1 MKKHLAITE
10 IEIPET
16 EVSGDEEEE
25 EESTELP
32 EITPEM
38 QKQISQS
45 LSSPPNVT
53 LVECYRYVEFS
64 KIRKVPKSDP
74 NSKIGFFSV
83 LGRENPDL
91 TNDLFSVQLFSAD
104 ATIFSKKKKIPM
116 KT

>member
-64 KIRKVPKSDP
+64 KNPKSSEIRP
-74 NSKIGFFSV
+74 
-83 LGRENPDL
+83 
-91 TNDLFSVQLFSAD
+91 
-104 ATIFSKKKKIPM
+104 
-116 KT
+116 

>member
-10 IEIPET
+10 IEIPEA

-38 QKQISQS
+38 KKQISQS

-53 LVECYRYVEFS
+53 LVECYRYVEFAKPKKFRNPTQTQKS
-64 KIRKVPKSDP
+64 RFFEFWVWKTRDHTFSELEFLGFGVGFKVNFK
-74 NSKIGFFSV
+74 
-83 LGRENPDL
+83 
-91 TNDLFSVQLFSAD
+91 NDL
-104 ATIFSKKKKIPM
+104 
-116 KT
+116 

>member
-38 QKQISQS
+38 SKQISQS

-53 LVECYRYVEFS
+53 LVECYRYVEFAKNAKSS
-64 KIRKVPKSDP
+64 KIQPKLQ
-74 NSKIGFFSV
+74 NRGFLSYG
-83 LGRENPDL
+83 LGKLGSQHEPHSNIL
-91 TNDLFSVQLFSAD
+91 Q
-104 ATIFSKKKKIPM
+104 
-116 KT
+116 

>member
-10 IEIPET
+10 IEIPEA

-38 QKQISQS
+38 KKQISQS

-53 LVECYRYVEFS
+53 LVECYRYVEFA
-64 KIRKVPKSDP
+64 KPKKFRNPTQTQKSV
-74 NSKIGFFSV
+74 FFSSFGSEKP
-83 LGRENPDL
+83 L
-91 TNDLFSVQLFSAD
+91 
-104 ATIFSKKKKIPM
+104 IP
-116 KT
+116 T

>member
-38 QKQISQS
+38 KKQISQS

-53 LVECYRYVEFS
+53 LVECYRYVEFV
-64 KIRKVPKSDP
+64 KTRKVPKSDP
-74 NSKIGFFSV
+74 NSKIGFFLSF
-83 LGRENPDL
+83 GSGKP
-91 TNDLFSVQLFSAD
+91 
-104 ATIFSKKKKIPM
+104 
-116 KT
+116 

>member
-53 LVECYRYVEFS
+53 LVECYRYVEFA
-64 KIRKVPKSDP
+64 KTKKVPKSDP
-74 NSKIGFFSV
+74 NSKIGFFEFWVGKTLSIRKTRKVPKPLPKLKNRGFLSFGSV
-83 LGRENPDL
+83 KP
-91 TNDLFSVQLFSAD
+91 
-104 ATIFSKKKKIPM
+104 
-116 KT
+116 

>member
-38 QKQISQS
+38 KKQISQS

-53 LVECYRYVEFS
+53 LVECYRYVEFV
-64 KIRKVPKSDP
+64 KTRKVPKSDP
-74 NSKIGFFSV
+74 NSKIGFF
-83 LGRENPDL
+83 
-91 TNDLFSVQLFSAD
+91 
-104 ATIFSKKKKIPM
+104 
-116 KT
+116 

>member
-74 NSKIGFFSV
+74 NSKIVFFLSF
-83 LGRENPDL
+83 GSGKP
-91 TNDLFSVQLFSAD
+91 
-104 ATIFSKKKKIPM
+104 
-116 KT
+116 

>member
-38 QKQISQS
+38 SKQISQS

-53 LVECYRYVEFS
+53 LVECYRYVEFA
-64 KIRKVPKSDP
+64 KNPKS
-74 NSKIGFFSV
+74 SKTRPKNRYLSSFGSV
-83 LGRENPDL
+83 KLRYFE
-91 TNDLFSVQLFSAD
+91 
-104 ATIFSKKKKIPM
+104 
-116 KT
+116 